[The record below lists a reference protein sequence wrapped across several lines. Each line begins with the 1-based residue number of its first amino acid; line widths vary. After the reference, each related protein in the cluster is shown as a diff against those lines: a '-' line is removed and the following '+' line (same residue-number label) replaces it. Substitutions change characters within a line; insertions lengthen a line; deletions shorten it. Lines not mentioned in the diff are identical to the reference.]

1 MIDGTYKTIY
11 KTAATQFI
19 EETKEFCDIIIYVDI
34 SLLIY

>member
-11 KTAATQFI
+11 KSAATQII
-19 EETKEFCDIIIYVDI
+19 EETKAFCDIYVDI